1 MSKIDDLIKE
11 LCLEGVKVK
20 ELGDIAVVKTG
31 QAINKTMIQNSPG
44 DYPVVNSGKD
54 PLGYYKNYNT
64 EDDPIGITSR
74 GAGVG
79 SVTWY
84 EGRYFRGNLNYSVTI
99 KEKREIMNR
108 YLFHLLLNNQNSI
121 QALATYDGIPAL
133 NASNLKKL
141 SVSVPPLEIQKE
153 IVRVL
158 DSFTELEAELEA
170 RKKQYEYYR
179 NTLLTFEDD
188 VVWKPMGEIGSFYGG
203 LTGKSKND
211 FSDGNAKFITFT
223 NIFSNIAVKL
233 DTDATVK
240 ISQNEKQNT
249 VMRGDVLFTG
259 SSEIKE
265 ESGMSSVVTM
275 TPVEP
280 MYLNSFSFGF
290 RIKNEFKDDLNPEF
304 MKFLFRSNDMRKSI
318 IKTANGV
325 TRFNISKKRML
336 DVKVPIIPLV
346 EQNRIVVTLDKFE
359 KLTNDISIGLPAEI
373 EARRKQ
379 YEYYRN
385 KLLTFKELECS
396 K

>member
-1 MSKIDDLIKE
+1 
-11 LCLEGVKVK
+11 
-20 ELGDIAVVKTG
+20 
-31 QAINKTMIQNSPG
+31 
-44 DYPVVNSGKD
+44 
-54 PLGYYKNYNT
+54 
-64 EDDPIGITSR
+64 
-74 GAGVG
+74 
-79 SVTWY
+79 
-84 EGRYFRGNLNYSVTI
+84 
-99 KEKREIMNR
+99 
-108 YLFHLLLNNQNSI
+108 
-121 QALATYDGIPAL
+121 
-133 NASNLKKL
+133 
-141 SVSVPPLEIQKE
+141 
-153 IVRVL
+153 
-158 DSFTELEAELEA
+158 
-170 RKKQYEYYR
+170 
-179 NTLLTFEDD
+179 
-188 VVWKPMGEIGSFYGG
+188 MGEIGSFYGG

-265 ESGMSSVVTM
+265 ESGMSSVVTT

-280 MYLNSFSFGF
+280 TYLNSFSFGF

-304 MKFLFRSNDMRKSI
+304 MKFLFRSKGMRKSI

-325 TRFNISKKRML
+325 TRFNVSKKRML

-359 KLTNDISIGLPAEI
+359 KLTSDISVGLPAEI

-385 KLLTFKELECS
+385 KLLTFKELERS

>member
-1 MSKIDDLIKE
+1 
-11 LCLEGVKVK
+11 
-20 ELGDIAVVKTG
+20 
-31 QAINKTMIQNSPG
+31 
-44 DYPVVNSGKD
+44 
-54 PLGYYKNYNT
+54 
-64 EDDPIGITSR
+64 
-74 GAGVG
+74 
-79 SVTWY
+79 
-84 EGRYFRGNLNYSVTI
+84 
-99 KEKREIMNR
+99 
-108 YLFHLLLNNQNSI
+108 
-121 QALATYDGIPAL
+121 
-133 NASNLKKL
+133 
-141 SVSVPPLEIQKE
+141 
-153 IVRVL
+153 
-158 DSFTELEAELEA
+158 
-170 RKKQYEYYR
+170 
-179 NTLLTFEDD
+179 
-188 VVWKPMGEIGSFYGG
+188 MGEIGSFYGG

-233 DTDATVK
+233 DTGATVK

-265 ESGMSSVVTM
+265 ESGMSSVVTT

-280 MYLNSFSFGF
+280 TYLNSFSFGF

-304 MKFLFRSNDMRKSI
+304 MKFLFRSKDMRKSI

-346 EQNRIVVTLDKFE
+346 EQNRIAVALDKFE

>member
-1 MSKIDDLIKE
+1 MGKIDDLIKE
-11 LCLEGVKVK
+11 LCPDGVKVK

-64 EDDPIGITSR
+64 EDDPIGVTSR

-99 KEKREIMNR
+99 KEKQEIMNR

-141 SVSVPPLEIQKE
+141 LIPVPPLEVQKE

-188 VVWKPMGEIGSFYGG
+188 RNITWVE
-203 LTGKSKND
+203 LGKVAEYEQPTKYIVRSSDYNDD
-211 FSDGNAKFITFT
+211 FSIPVLTAGKTFILGYTDESSGIYNASTHPVIIFDDFTTANKWVDFDFKVKSSAMKIIT
-223 NIFSNIAVKL
+223 SV
-233 DTDATVK
+233 DESTVLLKYIYHWLNTLPSGLVEGDHKRQWISSWSKKK
-240 ISQNEKQNT
+240 IPVPPLEKQKQI
-249 VMRGDVLFTG
+249 V
-259 SSEIKE
+259 
-265 ESGMSSVVTM
+265 
-275 TPVEP
+275 
-280 MYLNSFSFGF
+280 
-290 RIKNEFKDDLNPEF
+290 
-304 MKFLFRSNDMRKSI
+304 SI
-318 IKTANGV
+318 
-325 TRFNISKKRML
+325 
-336 DVKVPIIPLV
+336 
-346 EQNRIVVTLDKFE
+346 LDKFE
-359 KLTNDISIGLPAEI
+359 KLTNDIAFGLPAEI

-385 KLLTFKELECS
+385 KLLTFKEV
-396 K
+396 

>member
-1 MSKIDDLIKE
+1 
-11 LCLEGVKVK
+11 
-20 ELGDIAVVKTG
+20 
-31 QAINKTMIQNSPG
+31 
-44 DYPVVNSGKD
+44 
-54 PLGYYKNYNT
+54 
-64 EDDPIGITSR
+64 
-74 GAGVG
+74 
-79 SVTWY
+79 
-84 EGRYFRGNLNYSVTI
+84 
-99 KEKREIMNR
+99 
-108 YLFHLLLNNQNSI
+108 
-121 QALATYDGIPAL
+121 
-133 NASNLKKL
+133 
-141 SVSVPPLEIQKE
+141 
-153 IVRVL
+153 
-158 DSFTELEAELEA
+158 
-170 RKKQYEYYR
+170 
-179 NTLLTFEDD
+179 
-188 VVWKPMGEIGSFYGG
+188 MGEIGSFYSG

-280 MYLNSFSFGF
+280 TYLNSFSFGF

-304 MKFLFRSNDMRKSI
+304 MKFLFRSKGMRKSI

-325 TRFNISKKRML
+325 TRFNVSKKRML

-359 KLTNDISIGLPAEI
+359 KLTSDISVGLPAEI

-396 K
+396 R